1 VVGGALARTLS
12 GRVGALAEGAR
23 KIAQGKLDT
32 HLEVQTS
39 DELGEL
45 ARAFNAMATSL
56 DAART
61 EILRQTDEIMA
72 WNETLEK
79 RVDEKTKELR
89 DAQDLLLRSRS
100 LAAIGSLGAGV
111 AHEIN
116 NPLTGVL
123 GLAQL
128 LLADLP
134 ADHPARPMVKDI
146 EEQAGRIQGIV
157 SNLLRL
163 AQRQAGEDF
172 RPLDL
177 SKVVDDALE
186 LCGINALADS
196 GIKVVRNV
204 VSPSPPVRGSSVQLQ
219 AAFIQLIQNAKGAM
233 ESGGQLTVE
242 TSKPE
247 PGLLR
252 LRISDTGRGIKPEHM
267 PRIFD
272 PFFTT
277 KGRRTDTGI
286 GLSVVHK
293 IIEDHGATIRVESAP
308 AQGTTFWIT
317 FPIAGETSHLA

>member
-1 VVGGALARTLS
+1 
-12 GRVGALAEGAR
+12 
-23 KIAQGKLDT
+23 
-32 HLEVQTS
+32 
-39 DELGEL
+39 
-45 ARAFNAMATSL
+45 
-56 DAART
+56 
-61 EILRQTDEIMA
+61 
-72 WNETLEK
+72 
-79 RVDEKTKELR
+79 
-89 DAQDLLLRSRS
+89 LRSRS

-163 AQRQAGEDF
+163 AQRQSGEDF

-177 SKVVDDALE
+177 SRVVDDALE
-186 LCGINALADS
+186 LCGLTGARDPARQNEAAIR
-196 GIKVVRNV
+196 VVRNI
-204 VSPSPPVRGSSVQLQ
+204 VSPSPPVRGSSAQLQ
-219 AAFIQLIQNAKGAM
+219 AAFIQLLQNAKGAM
-233 ESGGQLTVE
+233 DAGGELTVE

-247 PGLLR
+247 RGLLR
-252 LRISDTGRGIKPEHM
+252 LRISDTGRGMQPEHL

-277 KGRRTDTGI
+277 KARRTDTGI

-293 IIEDHGATIRVESAP
+293 IIEDHGGSIRVESAP
-308 AQGTTFWIT
+308 GQGTTFWLT
-317 FPIAGETSHLA
+317 FPIATEPSHLA